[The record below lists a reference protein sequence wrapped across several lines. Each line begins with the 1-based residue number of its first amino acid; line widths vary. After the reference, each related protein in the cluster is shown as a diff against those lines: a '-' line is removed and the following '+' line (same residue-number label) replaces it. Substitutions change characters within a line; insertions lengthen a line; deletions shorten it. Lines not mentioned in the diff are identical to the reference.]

1 MVADISQASTLPVG
15 PTRFAA
21 RIVWLPAPQ
30 ARSRTR
36 MPGRT
41 PAISMSVSVA
51 DDSPAENSR
60 SHFAQP
66 GAAFSQV
73 LRSSDF
79 EALSAISESCFSGCI
94 AMSPKRVSTLQWSVE
109 KNLDSTRWLK
119 SISGA
124 DPPRTAVPSLRRRR
138 LRHVGALN
146 SILSA
151 LGQKRTCGVLKVM
164 SDLHLK
170 ADIAF
175 RALTTDFNR
184 FDRPL
189 FRNPDGFA
197 AIHTSLLF
205 RRHSWRRHVGDPI

>member
-36 MPGRT
+36 MPRRM

-51 DDSPAENSR
+51 GDRPAENSR

-79 EALSAISESCFSGCI
+79 AEVSAVSETRFSEVIGFP
-94 AMSPKRVSTLQWSVE
+94 ANVRSVASWLRPSRGLNRVSRDYHIFGSRIVPFVAPKAGPQPCPLWV
-109 KNLDSTRWLK
+109 
-119 SISGA
+119 ISGHWRVFGSC
-124 DPPRTAVPSLRRRR
+124 PLYP
-138 LRHVGALN
+138 
-146 SILSA
+146 
-151 LGQKRTCGVLKVM
+151 QKRTLELSRGM
-164 SDLHLK
+164 S
-170 ADIAF
+170 
-175 RALTTDFNR
+175 ALCQ
-184 FDRPL
+184 
-189 FRNPDGFA
+189 
-197 AIHTSLLF
+197 
-205 RRHSWRRHVGDPI
+205 

>member
-94 AMSPKRVSTLQWSVE
+94 AKIWLPFDVWNQSV
-109 KNLDSTRWLK
+109 
-119 SISGA
+119 
-124 DPPRTAVPSLRRRR
+124 
-138 LRHVGALN
+138 
-146 SILSA
+146 
-151 LGQKRTCGVLKVM
+151 
-164 SDLHLK
+164 
-170 ADIAF
+170 
-175 RALTTDFNR
+175 ALTHHVS
-184 FDRPL
+184 PYL
-189 FRNPDGFA
+189 LCVDGGCDMLA
-197 AIHTSLLF
+197 L
-205 RRHSWRRHVGDPI
+205 